1 MSPVRLGI
9 WCDSYRNPCERNLVC
24 ICALFLV
31 FLLQHRD
38 PDLFSV
44 LTCFQS
50 LLNHKYQMAHSAFV
64 YMWSRNLFFFF
75 VFLLIRNMTYKPNQA
90 LYRSSRWFFWL
101 CFNLSLDHTADSL
114 FLLFCCLLPGT
125 FSTEMVCTWSL
136 CFLLSVVYIY
146 VRLRAS
152 FHPLTCML
160 GRSYGLSYL

>member
-90 LYRSSRWFFWL
+90 LYRSSRWFFLAVFQPVFGPYCWL
-101 CFNLSLDHTADSL
+101 TLPAVLLLTAGHFWYRDGLYLIFVFPVISGL
-114 FLLFCCLLPGT
+114 H
-125 FSTEMVCTWSL
+125 L
-136 CFLLSVVYIY
+136 C
-146 VRLRAS
+146 
-152 FHPLTCML
+152 
-160 GRSYGLSYL
+160 